1 MRLFESAARLI
12 LRFKSVRK
20 TQLVTQP
27 VQTVCFFSNTALG
40 DTIFNTP
47 VFRVFRQNFPHVR
60 TVALL
65 NPSTAPLFKTD
76 PNIDEILLYNGK
88 KGGFLRALFALK
100 KVKPD
105 VIFILHSN
113 EPEAT
118 PLAVLSGAKYVFKLP
133 NAGNKF
139 SAFHSNAPEPYGD
152 ERYVV
157 LNRLEQLKFV
167 GIESRDTRLNLYLRD
182 EDFTRVD
189 EMLKSR
195 GARKFIG
202 FQMGASTVSRQ
213 WFLQRWQEL
222 AEIML
227 RHDISLVVVGYPRN
241 QSGEP
246 TQQTE
251 FVVDFVRRLGQLDI
265 DAEIAYQDESLTSV
279 QAEQRLAGKI
289 VVAHNASFDMGVLKA
304 SLLANRL
311 QAPDFRTCCTVRIAR
326 KVWPG
331 LDDHKLNTVGAHL
344 NINFRHH
351 RALDDA
357 RTCAAIPLFAGM
369 ETGTDDIE
377 ELAQKIG
384 VRIGH
389 FGV

>member
-1 MRLFESAARLI
+1 MKLFESAARLI

-27 VQTVCFFSNTALG
+27 IQTVCFFSNTALG
-40 DTIFNTP
+40 DTIFNTS

-76 PNIDEILLYNGK
+76 PNIDEILLYDGK
-88 KGGFLRALFALK
+88 KGGFLRALSQLK
-100 KVKPD
+100 KIKPD

-139 SAFHSNAPEPYGD
+139 SPFHSNAPEPYGD

-182 EDFTRVD
+182 EDFAHVD
-189 EMLKSR
+189 EMLKSC

-213 WFLQRWQEL
+213 WFLQRWQQL
-222 AEIML
+222 AEIILERTDAAIVLTGSPAERAMTAQLEDAL
-227 RHDISLVVVGYPRN
+227 RD
-241 QSGEP
+241 
-246 TQQTE
+246 
-251 FVVDFVRRLGQLDI
+251 
-265 DAEIAYQDESLTSV
+265 
-279 QAEQRLAGKI
+279 QRVINAAGKLSLREAAALI
-289 VVAHNASFDMGVLKA
+289 ARLDVLVTPDTGPLHVAAALKTPTIGLFAVASPVN
-304 SLLANRL
+304 SN
-311 QAPDFRTCCTVRIAR
+311 PDFDENIHKFIKKPRTCSPCVGKNCKFQECMLQI
-326 KVWPG
+326 
-331 LDDHKLNTVGAHL
+331 GAHEVWEML
-344 NINFRHH
+344 KEMI
-351 RALDDA
+351 
-357 RTCAAIPLFAGM
+357 
-369 ETGTDDIE
+369 
-377 ELAQKIG
+377 
-384 VRIGH
+384 
-389 FGV
+389 